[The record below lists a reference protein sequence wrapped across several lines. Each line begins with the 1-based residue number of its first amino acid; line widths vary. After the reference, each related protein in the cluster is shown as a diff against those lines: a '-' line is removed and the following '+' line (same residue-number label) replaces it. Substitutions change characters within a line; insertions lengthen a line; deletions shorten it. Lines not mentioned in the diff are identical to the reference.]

1 MSVFDPLYS
10 AVAHAVVGIHDGLE
24 PVFGKTN
31 GYGWALS
38 IVLLT
43 MGVRLIL
50 FPLFVKQIKS
60 QRTMQTMQPK
70 MKEIKEK
77 YKHDRQK
84 MNAELMALQKEHGNP
99 LLGCLPIFAQ
109 IPLFFALFHVLNGI
123 TPKMIKGVLTF
134 QANHGLTQD
143 QSQVIGS
150 AKVFGVP
157 LASAFRSSA
166 AVLKKLEAG
175 NATAVKVVAL
185 VLIVVMCATTYLTQ
199 KQIQGRNGPV
209 DPAQRTQQKMM
220 LYLAPGMLAISGF
233 IFPIGVLFYWL
244 TTNLW
249 SMAQQF
255 FVLRRMP
262 TVQPVLAT
270 GAARAEAALQRKTP
284 VSISAATTKP
294 SRLRKASRP
303 ADVAPDHVAPRAR
316 LQQQVV
322 DAQPV
327 TAGPTRTSGS
337 RPPKKRSKSG
347 KNRPG
352 GRR

>member
-1 MSVFDPLYS
+1 MSVFDPLYEG
-10 AVAHAVVGIHDGLE
+10 VAHAVVGIHAALQ
-24 PVFGKTN
+24 PLFGKTN

-70 MKEIKEK
+70 MKEIREK
-77 YKHDRQK
+77 YKNDRQK

-123 TPKMIKGVLTF
+123 TPKSTNGVLDF
-134 QANHGLTQD
+134 HANHGLTYD
-143 QSQVIGS
+143 QAKTIGS

-157 LASAFRSSA
+157 LAAAFRSSA
-166 AVLKKLEAG
+166 NVLHTLTAG
-175 NATAVKVVAL
+175 NATAVKGVAL
-185 VLIVVMCATTYLTQ
+185 VLIIVMCATTYLTQ

-209 DPAQRTQQKMM
+209 DPSMRAQQKMM

-249 SMAQQF
+249 SMGQQF

-270 GAARAEAALQRKTP
+270 GTARAAALQSKGEVP
-284 VSISAATTKP
+284 VTTKP
-294 SRLRKASRP
+294 VKLRKSSRP

-316 LQQQVV
+316 LQQQVREPES
-322 DAQPV
+322 AP
-327 TAGPTRTSGS
+327 ASPSRPMGS
-337 RPPKKRSKSG
+337 RPNNKRGKGGKS
-347 KNRPG
+347 RPG

>member
-43 MGVRLIL
+43 MGVRLLL

-70 MKEIKEK
+70 MKEIREK
-77 YKHDRQK
+77 YKNDRQK

-123 TPKMIKGVLTF
+123 APKIVNGVAVF
-134 QANHGLTQD
+134 HANHGLTLD
-143 QSQVIGS
+143 QAKTIGS
-150 AKVFGVP
+150 AKIFGVP
-157 LASAFRSSA
+157 LAAALRSSQD
-166 AVLKKLEAG
+166 VLHALAAG
-175 NATAVKVVAL
+175 NSGAVKGVS
-185 VLIVVMCATTYLTQ
+185 LILIILMCGTTFLTQ

-209 DPAQRTQQKMM
+209 DPSMRAQQKLM
-220 LYLAPGMLAISGF
+220 LYLAPGMLAISGYL
-233 IFPIGVLFYWL
+233 FPVGVLLYWL

-249 SMAQQF
+249 SMGQQF
-255 FVLRRMP
+255 FVLRKMP
-262 TVQPVLAT
+262 VVQPALT
-270 GAARAEAALQRKTP
+270 TSAARAEAALQRKTDVP
-284 VSISAATTKP
+284 AAKP
-294 SRLRKASRP
+294 SRIRKASRP
-303 ADVAPDHVAPRAR
+303 ADVAPDHVAPRVR
-316 LQQQVV
+316 LQQQVLEPQ
-322 DAQPV
+322 AAMGNP
-327 TAGPTRTSGS
+327 
-337 RPPKKRSKSG
+337 RPATPRAPKKRNKGG